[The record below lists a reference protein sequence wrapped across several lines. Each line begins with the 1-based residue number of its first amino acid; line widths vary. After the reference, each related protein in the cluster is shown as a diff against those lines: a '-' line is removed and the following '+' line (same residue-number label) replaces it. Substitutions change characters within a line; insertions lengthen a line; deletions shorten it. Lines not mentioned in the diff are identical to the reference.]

1 MEFEKLCNIIAKVLH
16 VDVREITMSTTFM
29 EDLGADSIDV
39 AQILIGIKEEFGVT
53 FSEEDVSHVQNVSE
67 AVKLIKSAEK

>member
-1 MEFEKLCNIIAKVLH
+1 MEFEKLCNIIAKVLR

-39 AQILIGIKEEFGVT
+39 AQILIGIKEEFGVAL
-53 FSEEDVSHVQNVSE
+53 SEEDVAHVQNVSE
-67 AVKLIKSAEK
+67 AVQLIKNAEK

>member
-1 MEFEKLCNIIAKVLH
+1 MEFEKLCDIIAKVLR

-39 AQILIGIKEEFGVT
+39 AQILIGIKEEFGVALA
-53 FSEEDVSHVQNVSE
+53 EADVVQVQTVSD
-67 AVKLIKSAEK
+67 AVKLIKNAEK

>member
-1 MEFEKLCNIIAKVLH
+1 MEFEKLCSIIAKVLR

-39 AQILIGIKEEFGVT
+39 AQILIGIKEEFGVALA
-53 FSEEDVSHVQNVSE
+53 EEDVVQVQTVSD
-67 AVKLIKSAEK
+67 AVELIKNAEK

>member
-1 MEFEKLCNIIAKVLH
+1 MEFEKLCSIIAKVLR

-39 AQILIGIKEEFGVT
+39 AQILIGIKEEFGVALA
-53 FSEEDVSHVQNVSE
+53 EADVVRVQTVSD
-67 AVKLIKSAEK
+67 AVKLIKNAEK